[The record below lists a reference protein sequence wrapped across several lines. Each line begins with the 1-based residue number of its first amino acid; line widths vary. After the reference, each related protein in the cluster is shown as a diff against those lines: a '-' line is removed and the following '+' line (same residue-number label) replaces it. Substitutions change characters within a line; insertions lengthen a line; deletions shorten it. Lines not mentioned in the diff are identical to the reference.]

1 MLAHLAGDGGK
12 KARFTRKSTK
22 ETVKAIAQGMPASSG
37 EPVVTTL
44 VCFLFSH
51 ARLWVHLAPGIPCA
65 LCLSRDEVVAMTRA
79 RTTPREGKIFSAV
92 VPGWSQR
99 V

>member
-1 MLAHLAGDGGK
+1 MLF
-12 KARFTRKSTK
+12 RIPPVMVTRKPDHQGEREGNRKT
-22 ETVKAIAQGMPASSG
+22 IAQGMPALSG

-65 LCLSRDEVVAMTRA
+65 LCLSRDEVA
-79 RTTPREGKIFSAV
+79 
-92 VPGWSQR
+92 Q
-99 V
+99 